1 MAAAEA
7 FVAAATRFLDVDV
20 VFFTIFFNEDEDEE
34 EEEEEGL
41 LLLRQSLHLER
52 MRLWWQMDP
61 PPQSLHT
68 ERIRLCLQM
77 EPPPQSVQN
86 QNSERR
92 SKCSCQL

>member
-7 FVAAATRFLDVDV
+7 FVAAATRFLDV
-20 VFFTIFFNEDEDEE
+20 VFFTIFFNEDEE

-52 MRLWWQMDP
+52 MRLWWQMEP

-68 ERIRLCLQM
+68 ERIRLCLQI

-92 SKCSCQL
+92 SKCSCKLQ

>member
-1 MAAAEA
+1 MAAADA

-52 MRLWWQMDP
+52 MRLW
-61 PPQSLHT
+61 
-68 ERIRLCLQM
+68 
-77 EPPPQSVQN
+77 
-86 QNSERR
+86 
-92 SKCSCQL
+92 